1 MPRGVP
7 RAGYRQPRQSKSSM
21 ANPLSGAKL
30 SKIMN
35 VQITSEP
42 VTIETDAEIEQ
53 KLNDRFE
60 VLADMTDAATS
71 GGIRSMIVSGPGG
84 LGKSY
89 TVEKTLRSWDPSG
102 TNYQVVR
109 GYIRPTGLF
118 KLLYQNRAP
127 GQVLVFDDADSVF
140 LDDVSIN
147 LLKAVCDSTDERI
160 VSYMTEGV
168 LIDEDTAE
176 RLPKSFKFEGTIIFI
191 TNIDMDSMVDSG
203 SKLAPHFE
211 ALITRSHYI
220 DLAMKTR
227 RDYIIRIKQVVGS
240 GMLRTRGLDA
250 DAESDVMDF
259 IDQNQD
265 RLRELS
271 LRMALKLAD
280 IRKRNSKTW
289 KKTALVTCCK

>member
-7 RAGYRQPRQSKSSM
+7 RAGYRKPRQSKM
-21 ANPLSGAKL
+21 D
-30 SKIMN
+30 KIMT
-35 VQITSEP
+35 VQIPSEP
-42 VTIETDAEIEQ
+42 IVVETDAEIEQ

-71 GGIRSMIVSGPGG
+71 GVIRSMIVSGPGG

-89 TVEKTLRSWDPSG
+89 TVEKTLSSWDPNG
-102 TNYQVVR
+102 NNYTVVR

-140 LDDVSIN
+140 LDDVAIN
-147 LLKAVCDSTDERI
+147 LLKAVCDSTEERI
-160 VSYMTEGV
+160 VSYMTEGM

-191 TNIDMDSMVDSG
+191 TNVDMDAMVDAG
-203 SKLAPHFE
+203 SKMAPHFE

-227 RDYIIRIKQVVGS
+227 RDYIIRIKQVVAA
-240 GMLRTRGLDA
+240 GMLRGRGLDA
-250 DAESDVMDF
+250 EAETDVMEF
-259 IDQNQD
+259 IDKNQD

-289 KKTALVTCCK
+289 KKTALITCCK

>member
-1 MPRGVP
+1 MPRGIP
-7 RAGYRQPRQSKSSM
+7 RAGYRKPRQSKMDKS
-21 ANPLSGAKL
+21 AQLA
-30 SKIMN
+30 KIMN
-35 VQITSEP
+35 VHVPAEP
-42 VTIETDAEIEQ
+42 VVVETDEEIEQ

-60 VLADMTDAATS
+60 VLAEMTEAATD
-71 GGIRSMIVSGPGG
+71 GAVRSMIVSGPGG

-89 TVEKTLRSWDPSG
+89 TVERVLSSWDPNAVNH
-102 TNYQVVR
+102 TVIR
-109 GYIRPTGLF
+109 GFVKATGLF

-147 LLKAVCDSTDERI
+147 LLKAVCDSTDDRI

-176 RLPKSFKFEGTIIFI
+176 RLPKSFKFEGTVIFI
-191 TNIDMDSMVDSG
+191 TNVDMDAMVDSG

-227 RDYIIRIKQVVGS
+227 RDYIIRIKQVVAA
-240 GMLRTRGLDA
+240 GMLRGRGLDA
-250 DAESDVMDF
+250 EAETDVMEF
-259 IDQNQD
+259 IDENQD
-265 RLRELS
+265 CLRELS
-271 LRMALKLAD
+271 LRMAIKLAD

-289 KKTALVTCCK
+289 KKTARVTCCK

>member
-7 RAGYRQPRQSKSSM
+7 RAGYRKPRQSKM
-21 ANPLSGAKL
+21 DKANSLA
-30 SKIMN
+30 KIMN
-35 VQITSEP
+35 VQVPSEP
-42 VTIETDAEIEQ
+42 IVVETDEEIEQ

-60 VLADMTDAATS
+60 VLADMTEAATV
-71 GGIRSMIVSGPGG
+71 GAIRSMIVSGPGG

-89 TVEKTLRSWDPSG
+89 TVEKTLSAWDPTG
-102 TNYQVVR
+102 TSYTTVR

-147 LLKAVCDSTDERI
+147 LLKAVCDSTDDRI

-191 TNIDMDSMVDSG
+191 TNVDMDAMVDAG
-203 SKLAPHFE
+203 SKMAPHFE

-240 GMLRTRGLDA
+240 GMLRGRGLDA
-250 DAESDVMDF
+250 EAEADVMGF
-259 IDQNQD
+259 IDENQD
-265 RLRELS
+265 CLRELS

-289 KKTALVTCCK
+289 KKTARVTCCK